1 MGLGGIMA
9 LVDLFAI
16 SKQFDSKKLL
26 DNLDFH
32 LHKGDRV
39 AIIGKNGCGKSTL
52 MNIVRGSIEADE
64 GRRIASANTQIEML
78 SQVPRFADG
87 LSVRN
92 AIENELLELKNAQHK
107 YAELT
112 EKLAEEFE
120 NPSLIAEHDAVSKF
134 LDHHNA
140 WSLDNKIEQVL
151 VNFKLKQYEKKS
163 VNQLSGGE
171 QRRVALAGL
180 ILKKPD
186 VLILDEPTNHLD
198 VQMVEFLEN
207 MLLAG
212 NFTILFVSHDRYF
225 IDNIATQLV
234 EVENFKLHRYK
245 GGYRDFLVAKEKYLQ
260 TLERQQH
267 NLERELHSELQWLNR
282 GVKAR
287 VKRNMGRVK
296 RVHDLKDKVKDR
308 PGALRRMRSEL
319 MREKNHF
326 ETTGK
331 SNSRKIYF
339 DIYNVHYGLEG
350 RKLINQFRAK
360 ILAKQRIAIVGHNGS
375 GKSTLLRLLTGKLQP
390 DSGNIKR
397 AEFDIGYFDQQRGV
411 LDDSKDL
418 ITTFCPN
425 GGDRVEVQGKNMHVY
440 GYLKSFNFPQ
450 EDLTK
455 KIGMLSGGERSRVAL
470 AMLFTKKVD
479 CLILD
484 EPTNDLDIQTIN
496 ILEEKLNTFAGVVI
510 FVSHDRYFVDKIA
523 QKLLIFSPDGN
534 GQIEESYQ
542 KYSDYLEIQQ
552 ALQALDSAEKE
563 IVEKSAKKEQDA
575 KKLVK
580 KLSYNDQRALE
591 ALPDEI
597 ENLEEQISY
606 LNGQLVTFSSDVEKI
621 NALLAEMTPL
631 QLALQEK
638 EERYLALLELSENQD
653 KKTSST

>member
-1 MGLGGIMA
+1 MA
-9 LVDLFAI
+9 LVDLFGV
-16 SKQFDSKKLL
+16 SKQYDSKKLL
-26 DNLDFH
+26 ENLDFH
-32 LHKGDRV
+32 LHEGDRT

-52 MNIVRGSIEADE
+52 MKIVQGVLEPDD
-64 GRRIASANTQIEML
+64 GRRIASSDTQIEML
-78 SQVPRFADG
+78 AQVPKFADG
-87 LSVRN
+87 LSVRD
-92 AIENELLELKNAQHK
+92 AIENELTELTAAQHR

-112 EKLAEEFE
+112 ELLADDFD
-120 NPSLIAEHDAVSKF
+120 NAQLLAEHDMVSKY

-151 VNFKLKQYEKKS
+151 VNFRLKQYEDKP

-207 MLLAG
+207 ILLAG

-234 EVENFKLHRYK
+234 EVENFKLHPYK
-245 GGYRDFLVAKEKYLQ
+245 GGYRDFLEAKEKFLQ

-296 RVHDLKDKVKDR
+296 RVHELKDKVKDA
-308 PGALRRMRSEL
+308 PSALRRMRTEL
-319 MREKNHF
+319 MREKNNF

-339 DIYNVHYGLEG
+339 DIYNVHYSVEG
-350 RKLINQFRAK
+350 RKLIDKFRTK
-360 ILAKQRIAIVGHNGS
+360 ILARQRIAIVGHNGS
-375 GKSTLLRLLTGKLQP
+375 GKSTLLKLLTGKLQP
-390 DSGNIKR
+390 DSGTIKR
-397 AEFDIGYFDQQRGV
+397 AEFEIGYFDQQREE
-411 LDDSKDL
+411 LDDNKDL
-418 ITTFCPN
+418 ISTFCPT
-425 GGDRVEVQGKNMHVY
+425 GGDRVEVQGKNMHVF
-440 GYLKSFNFPQ
+440 GYLKTFNFPE

-470 AMLFTKKVD
+470 ALLFTKKVD

-496 ILEEKLNTFAGVVI
+496 ILEEKLNTFDGVVI
-510 FVSHDRYFVDKIA
+510 FVSHDRFFVDKIA
-523 QKLLIFSPDGN
+523 QKLFIFTPEGK
-534 GQIEESYQ
+534 IEESYQ
-542 KYSDYLEIQQ
+542 KYSDYLEIQH
-552 ALQALDSAEKE
+552 ALKELDTAEKE
-563 IVEKSAKKEQDA
+563 IQAIAKAPAPITQQKTQ
-575 KKLVK
+575 K

-591 ALPDEI
+591 MLPDEI
-597 ENLEEQISY
+597 DVLEKAIIH
-606 LNGQLVTFSSDVEKI
+606 LNDQLGEHASDADKI
-621 NALLAEMTPL
+621 NELIAELAPL
-631 QLALQEK
+631 QAELEEK
-638 EERYLALLELSENQD
+638 EERYLMLLDRVENMA
-653 KKTSST
+653 

>member
-1 MGLGGIMA
+1 MA
-9 LVDLFAI
+9 LIDLFGI
-16 SKQFDSKKLL
+16 NKQYDNKKLL
-26 DNLDFH
+26 ENLDFH
-32 LHKGDRV
+32 LHEGDRT

-52 MNIVRGSIEADE
+52 MNIAKGTLEADD
-64 GRRIASANTQIEML
+64 GRRIVSSDTHVEML
-78 SQVPRFADG
+78 SQVPKFAEG
-87 LSVRN
+87 LNVRD
-92 AIENELLELKNAQHK
+92 AIENELVELKAAQIR
-107 YAELT
+107 YEELT
-112 EKLAEEFE
+112 ALVSDDFE
-120 NPSLIAEHDAVSKF
+120 NPQLLQEHDEVSKY

-151 VNFKLKQYEKKS
+151 VNFRLKQYEHKS

-186 VLILDEPTNHLD
+186 VLVLDEPTNHLD

-207 MLLAG
+207 MLISG

-225 IDNIATQLV
+225 IDNIANKIV
-234 EVENFKLHRYK
+234 EIENFKLHSYK
-245 GGYRDFLVAKEKYLQ
+245 GGYSDFLQAKEKYLL

-267 NLERELHSELQWLNR
+267 NLERELHSELKWLNR

-296 RVHDLKDKVKDR
+296 RVHDLKDKVKDA
-308 PGALRRMRSEL
+308 PGALRRMRVEL
-319 MREKNHF
+319 MREKNSF

-339 DIYNVHYGLEG
+339 DIYNVHYSVEG
-350 RKLINQFRAK
+350 RKLINKFRTK
-360 ILAKQRIAIVGHNGS
+360 ILSKQRIAIVGHNGS
-375 GKSTLLRLLTGKLQP
+375 GKSTLLRLLTGKINP

-397 AEFDIGYFDQQRGV
+397 ADFEIGYFDQQREE
-411 LDDSKDL
+411 LDDEKDL
-418 ITTFCPN
+418 ISTFCPG

-470 AMLFTKKVD
+470 ALLFTKKVD

-496 ILEEKLNTFAGVVI
+496 ILEEKLNSFEGVVLL
-510 FVSHDRYFVDKIA
+510 VSHDRYFVDKIA
-523 QKLLIFSPDGN
+523 QKLFIFTPDGSGN
-534 GQIEESYQ
+534 IEESYQ

-552 ALQALDSAEKE
+552 ALKELDNAEKE
-563 IVEKSAKKEQDA
+563 ISEQAIAKKTES
-575 KKLVK
+575 KKQTK
-580 KLSYNDQRALE
+580 KLSYNDQRAFDSLPSEIE
-591 ALPDEI
+591 AL
-597 ENLEEQISY
+597 EQQITY
-606 LNGQLVTFSSDVEKI
+606 LSGQLTEYGNNSEKI
-621 NALLAEMTPL
+621 NEIIEEMTPL
-631 QLALQEK
+631 QAELEEK
-638 EERYLALLELSENQD
+638 EELYLELMEILESF
-653 KKTSST
+653 S

>member
-1 MGLGGIMA
+1 MA
-9 LVDLFAI
+9 LIDLFGI
-16 SKQFDSKKLL
+16 SKQYDSKKLL

-32 LHKGDRV
+32 LHEGDRV

-52 MNIVRGSIEADE
+52 MKIVQGTLSADD
-64 GRRIASANTQIEML
+64 GRRIASADTQIEML
-78 SQVPRFADG
+78 AQVPKFAEG
-87 LSVRN
+87 LSVRD
-92 AIENELLELKNAQHK
+92 AIENELTELKQAQK
-107 YAELT
+107 RYGELT
-112 EKLAEEFE
+112 DLLSEDFE
-120 NPSLIAEHDAVSKF
+120 NKQLLAEHDSVSKF

-151 VNFKLKQYEKKS
+151 VNFRLKQYEDKE

-207 MLLAG
+207 MLLSA

-234 EVENFKLHRYK
+234 EIENFKLHPYK
-245 GGYRDFLVAKEKYLQ
+245 GGYRDFLEAKEKYLL
-260 TLERQQH
+260 TLEKQQH

-287 VKRNMGRVK
+287 VKRNIGRVK
-296 RVHDLKDKVKDR
+296 RVHELKDKVKDA
-308 PGALRRMRSEL
+308 PSALRRMRTEL
-319 MREKNHF
+319 MREKNNF

-339 DIYNVHYGLEG
+339 DIYNMHYSVDG
-350 RKLINQFRAK
+350 RKLINKFRTK

-375 GKSTLLRLLTGKLQP
+375 GKSTLLKLLTGRLQP

-397 AEFDIGYFDQQRGV
+397 AEFEIGYFDQQREA
-411 LDDSKDL
+411 LDDNKDL
-418 ITTFCPN
+418 ISTFCPN

-440 GYLKSFNFPQ
+440 GYLKSFNFPE

-455 KIGMLSGGERSRVAL
+455 KISMLSGGERSRVAL
-470 AMLFTKKVD
+470 AMLFTQKVD

-496 ILEEKLNTFAGVVI
+496 ILEEKLNAFEGVVI

-523 QKLLIFSPDGN
+523 EKLFIFKPDGS
-534 GQIEESYQ
+534 GEIEESYQ
-542 KYSDYLEIQQ
+542 SYSDYLDIQHALKEI
-552 ALQALDSAEKE
+552 DSAEKE
-563 IVEKSAKKEQDA
+563 VAKTSASKATATA
-575 KKLVK
+575 KTENKAK
-580 KLSYNDQRALE
+580 KLSYNDQRALDM
-591 ALPDEI
+591 LPNEI
-597 ENLEEQISY
+597 EELEQYIDTLNQQIGENAS
-606 LNGQLVTFSSDVEKI
+606 NSEKI
-621 NALLAEMTPL
+621 NELIAELAPL
-631 QLALQEK
+631 QAELEEK
-638 EERYLALLELSENQD
+638 ETRYLELLELSE
-653 KKTSST
+653 SF